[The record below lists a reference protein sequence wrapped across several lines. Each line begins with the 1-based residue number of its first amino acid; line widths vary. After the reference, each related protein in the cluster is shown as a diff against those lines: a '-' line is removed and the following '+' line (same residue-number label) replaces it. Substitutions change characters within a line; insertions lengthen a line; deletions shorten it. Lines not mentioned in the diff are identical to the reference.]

1 MSKETTCFIHCA
13 PCLIIVTMLM
23 LMIMT
28 MAIHCHVVRFIKML
42 HSKQLDKTKCYLCW
56 RVRVDVDSR
65 GRVGVRLAS
74 HYPARRV
81 ECIPGKYSSEIEAGK
96 HSENN
101 ETLYNCVP
109 VSFIIGGDKVHDQHV
124 VLHWVQPIQSHL
136 SQSNNF
142 ITTTIRFKAD
152 WASGPTVHFLGAD
165 TWALGPNVP
174 RTPHHHNHHHHHHYE
189 PDRLE
194 TCDDRPW

>member
-1 MSKETTCFIHCA
+1 MWSGSSKCYIQNSLTNKATFAGESGWTWILGGELGSALPATT
-13 PCLIIVTMLM
+13 
-23 LMIMT
+23 
-28 MAIHCHVVRFIKML
+28 
-42 HSKQLDKTKCYLCW
+42 QLDVWNAYL
-56 RVRVDVDSR
+56 
-65 GRVGVRLAS
+65 GNT
-74 HYPARRV
+74 
-81 ECIPGKYSSEIEAGK
+81 IGK
-96 HSENN
+96 HCSDIESGN
-101 ETLYNCVP
+101 TLGKSCISLP

-174 RTPHHHNHHHHHHYE
+174 RTPHLHNHHHHHHYE